1 MAWVAFDRAIRSA
14 EEFGLEGP
22 VTHWRDIRDTIHK
35 QVVAHEQ
42 RPPELLLKKTH
53 TGAHGCLTDIET
65 LRRPDKASCRN
76 DFQEDSGEFGVHAS
90 STQMMH

>member
-53 TGAHGCLTDIET
+53 TGAHGCLTDIERSDART
-65 LRRPDKASCRN
+65 KLPVETISKKIP
-76 DFQEDSGEFGVHAS
+76 AS
-90 STQMMH
+90 SVSMLHQHK